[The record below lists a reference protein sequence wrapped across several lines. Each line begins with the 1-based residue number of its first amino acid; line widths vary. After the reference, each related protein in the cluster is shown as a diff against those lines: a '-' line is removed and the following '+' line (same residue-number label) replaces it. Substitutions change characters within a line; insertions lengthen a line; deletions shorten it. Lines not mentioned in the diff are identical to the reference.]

1 MFNSRRTFFRVALS
15 IVLPPLLSLTACG
28 FRLRGT
34 VSIPY
39 KTVFITGQ
47 PSPQLKTD
55 LERTIAIGTNS
66 IVVFGPKDADLI
78 VDIISEENS
87 RQILTYTSSGQ
98 ISAFRLTAKV
108 TFRAFDRTGDDVM
121 PESEI
126 YVIRDLDFTTA
137 TVLAADIQ
145 QQQFLESMRSD
156 LALQILR
163 RIATLGRVSK

>member
-1 MFNSRRTFFRVALS
+1 MFNSRRTFFGTALTF
-15 IVLPPLLSLTACG
+15 VLPPLLGLTACG

-66 IVVFGPKDADLI
+66 DVVFGPKDADLI
-78 VDIISEENS
+78 IDIISEENS

-108 TFRAFDRTGDDVM
+108 TFRAFDRTGDEVM

-126 YVIRDLDFTTA
+126 YVVRDLDFSTS
-137 TVLAADIQ
+137 TVLASDTQ
-145 QQQFLESMRSD
+145 QAQFFVGMRSD

-163 RIATLGRVSK
+163 RIATLGRTRK